1 MKLTRKEYE
10 KVKEQ
15 RHYMIECLDTI
26 TGNTAYDIASGD
38 DDVLHDLIMNSGN
51 KGVDVSKIYSSIY
64 GNLELD
70 LEDVFI
76 EMLKEQGIEKDE
88 TETRQFISKLLFD
101 NKRIE
106 FYFEQDFKAKFLSCV
121 QNVVSLWFQEIFR
134 HFSEDLE
141 FQESRKK

>member
-15 RHYMIECLDTI
+15 RHYIIERLDSI
-26 TGNTAYDIASGD
+26 TGDTAYNIVYGD
-38 DDVLHDLIMNSGN
+38 DDVLHNLIINSGN
-51 KGVDVSKIYSSIY
+51 KGVDVSKIYSAIY

-76 EMLKEQGIEKDE
+76 EMLKEQGIKKDE
-88 TETRQFISKLLFD
+88 TETRHFISKLLFD

-106 FYFEQDFKAKFLSCV
+106 YQFEQDFKAKILSSV
-121 QNVVSLWFQEIFR
+121 QNVVSLWLQEILCNLAD
-134 HFSEDLE
+134 DLA